1 MNIKKGISGNIEQ
14 AYQNIIL
21 SNNNNNNNNN
31 YKRTLQK
38 RKTPFNPHGL
48 KKHDSVN
55 RSPGPTLYDQKKK
68 NYPEVKIQNDIN
80 RHDTEESNIE
90 KKIKINDYL
99 DKNKMR
105 KKLSERIPL
114 NFNNNQT
121 HQNNNYYNYNKT
133 SNTLNRNKIKD
144 NYKRDDLEDNN
155 INYQNNHNNR
165 DNNWKKKISHIN
177 EQKKNYQYFNN
188 NNNTNN
194 NINKNTNNNVNNS
207 YKKMN
212 TNPNTFEE
220 QSDFSNPLSQSA
232 NINLNQTR
240 KFQNNKFNN
249 TLSKKLN
256 LNNDINK
263 KVSQDYNT
271 SNIDLSDTSFNNK
284 TYQNYYHSNYPQL
297 GLNDTSSSN
306 LYDSYELNKTE
317 YTKKLKNKFSDLSK
331 FLSFSSK
338 DNSSF
343 ELNKDDES
351 YYSAAFKHP
360 KKNDEEHYHQNL
372 TIRIKQKNEKKKNE
386 NPNIS
391 TKEQKAAKYV
401 DNTPKGCNVGVN
413 TDINTINKKK
423 FSNLPRSKMKKKN
436 VNINSNLNHS
446 NNNIQENYNNLSKTT
461 MFNPTKKF
469 KNDFDIN
476 NNNNNIEIYEYQ
488 PQTNNKNNTEIY
500 EYYPPT
506 NNNNS
511 QLTYNNINNNNLT
524 QKDKLSKSRLFK
536 ERSPHNF
543 NSFNS
548 SIYSNNNISS
558 KNPLKKTLS
567 MNKNNNI
574 NKINN
579 NINNMNNQLNY
590 DNLHNKTQDEIYD
603 HDPNINYDKKIKEI
617 TVNLSP
623 KKKIYKIPSN
633 SNNRNLN
640 NNKINNI
647 TPNYNF
653 NLNSFN
659 NNNNDDTFSF
669 HNIKAKPKSKIE
681 SCIITFDKP
690 KNKTNN
696 NNKKQIKL
704 STSLDNSKFNKLR
717 YIKKKIPN
725 PNIKNNNNNLYETPG
740 MNIKIEN
747 NQDNNKFIY
756 NKNKYKSVKKKFQ
769 EPKELYNSFKN
780 ISPNDIE
787 SNEVMDC
794 CAPSPDYGRRDK
806 NISDILN
813 SDYYNQS
820 PLLASDTYKVFD
832 ITKKEQTSPSHKY
845 DEFSFKEANNNNV
858 NDVNYSNSKPIKVK
872 IINNST
878 DNEPILINDITNKGE
893 MKNIYMKK
901 TKTCGNFNNNNN
913 NLFSSQRVP
922 TFSNID
928 EALKDDNNKEDNNIS
943 NNTTNKNNKGK
954 KTNEITPFGSNEP
967 LKNEKLT
974 KLTIKSF
981 SKKKQIKEKP
991 KILNCFF
998 NKYYKLYMKQPKK
1011 EQKYITKIFIK
1022 PIKKPIES
1030 NSYISK
1036 KKFNYIYKLPI
1047 SSKDYYTKKKIPKSF
1062 IIPKIEIGY
1071 ITKILIKNKE
1081 YIEQKLNNIENDKL
1095 VDTTSK
1101 DISPIYINTFSNI
1114 NNKNKQPA
1122 KKRIILIR
1130 KNKRPNKNY
1139 SNNINDNNKNI
1150 EVNNQKNKKNDNI
1163 KNITNDKNNNNNLIE
1178 KKEELN
1184 NNNNLENINI
1194 NDCLSSK
1201 QNNVNNYNS
1210 KKDNLLFKKK
1220 ILNINKTTENI
1231 LPDNKKFDNESSFT
1245 SDDISINLNINKEI
1259 KKDLANN
1266 SNNSSSSKLFL
1277 YHKSIDN
1284 SINKAQSNN
1293 TSINENLNQ
1302 STSSYANLRK
1312 ATALNFSVINN
1323 NLNNSYNNDDNSSS
1337 MISNNTINL
1346 DLDKNN
1352 IKKNVFKIKTVI
1364 RGIKKKS
1371 KHDFLKNYNPNK
1383 QLTLGEIFKN
1393 SQQSKKEI
1401 EREKKI
1407 NILIKEDL
1415 ENYILFYKRRGKNKD
1430 KKYNWSMLEQLIIK
1444 IKVDVMDIING
1455 YLKACDELYTKK
1467 EYIIIMN
1474 EYIRNII
1481 EHYRYNYLTKNN
1493 FNNIHNKLLRLL
1505 FSVKNIKIYDSI
1517 KFEILGKL
1525 LKTLLDNNIFFI
1537 NDLQILKKADEKT
1550 KSNLRKVLTYF
1561 NNKKNNKKII
1571 L

>member
-21 SNNNNNNNNN
+21 SNNNNNNN

-48 KKHDSVN
+48 KKQNYYSVN

-68 NYPEVKIQNDIN
+68 NYPEVQIQNDIN
-80 RHDTEESNIE
+80 RRETKESNIE
-90 KKIKINDYL
+90 KKIHINEYL
-99 DKNKMR
+99 GKNNIR

-114 NFNNNQT
+114 NYNNNQT

-144 NYKRDDLEDNN
+144 NFKSDDLKDNN
-155 INYQNNHNNR
+155 LNNNR
-165 DNNWKKKISHIN
+165 ENNWKKKISHIN

-188 NNNTNN
+188 NSNNNNTNN
-194 NINKNTNNNVNNS
+194 NNNINNS
-207 YKKMN
+207 YKKMISN
-212 TNPNTFEE
+212 TNTFED
-220 QSDFSNPLSQSA
+220 QSAFSNPLSQSA

-240 KFQNNKFNN
+240 KFHNDKFNN
-249 TLSKKLN
+249 TLNKKFS

-263 KVSQDYNT
+263 KVSQDYNA
-271 SNIDLSDTSFNNK
+271 SNMDLSDTSFNNK
-284 TYQNYYHSNYPQL
+284 TYQNYYHSNYPQF

-343 ELNKDDES
+343 EINKDDES

-372 TIRIKQKNEKKKNE
+372 TIKIKQKNDKKKNE
-386 NPNIS
+386 NTNIS
-391 TKEQKAAKYV
+391 SKGQKPAKYV
-401 DNTPKGCNVGVN
+401 DNTPKGCNVSVN
-413 TDINTINKKK
+413 TDINTIKKKK
-423 FSNLPRSKMKKKN
+423 FNNLAKSKIKKNN
-436 VNINSNLNHS
+436 VNINSNHS
-446 NNNIQENYNNLSKTT
+446 NNNIQENYNNLSNTT
-461 MFNPTKKF
+461 MFIPSKKF
-469 KNDFDIN
+469 KNDFDLNNNNNTEIYEYN
-476 NNNNNIEIYEYQ
+476 PQTNNNNNIEIYEYY
-488 PQTNNKNNTEIY
+488 PQ
-500 EYYPPT
+500 T

-511 QLTYNNINNNNLT
+511 QLTHNNINNNNYT
-524 QKDKLSKSRLFK
+524 QKGILSKNRLFK
-536 ERSPHNF
+536 ERSPHNY

-567 MNKNNNI
+567 LNKNINI

-579 NINNMNNQLNY
+579 NINEKNNNNIINNNMNNQVNY
-590 DNLHNKTQDEIYD
+590 DNMYNKTQDKIYG

-623 KKKIYKIPSN
+623 KKKIYKIPS
-633 SNNRNLN
+633 SINNRDLN

-647 TPNYNF
+647 TPNYNY
-653 NLNSFN
+653 NLDSFN
-659 NNNNDDTFSF
+659 KNNNDDTFSF

-690 KNKTNN
+690 KNKTIN

-740 MNIKIEN
+740 MNIKIET

-756 NKNKYKSVKKKFQ
+756 NKNKYKSVKKKYQ

-780 ISPNDIE
+780 ISPKDIE
-787 SNEVMDC
+787 SNNEVMDC

-820 PLLASDTYKVFD
+820 PLLESNNFKVFD
-832 ITKKEQTSPSHKY
+832 ITNKEQISPNHKY
-845 DEFSFKEANNNNV
+845 DEFSFKETNSNNV

-872 IINNST
+872 IINNSN
-878 DNEPILINDITNKGE
+878 DNEPILINDNSNKGE

-901 TKTCGNFNNNNN
+901 TKTCGNFNNSN
-913 NLFSSQRVP
+913 NLLSSQRVP

-928 EALKDDNNKEDNNIS
+928 EILKDDNNKEDNNIS
-943 NNTTNKNNKGK
+943 NNIANKNNKGK
-954 KTNEITPFGSNEP
+954 KTNEVTPFGSSQP
-967 LKNEKLT
+967 SKNEKLT
-974 KLTIKSF
+974 KFTVKSF

-991 KILNCFF
+991 KIVNCFF

-1036 KKFNYIYKLPI
+1036 KKYNYIYKLPI
-1047 SSKDYYTKKKIPKSF
+1047 SSKDYYTKKKIPNAF
-1062 IIPKIEIGY
+1062 VIPKIEIGY

-1095 VDTTSK
+1095 VDTSK
-1101 DISPIYINTFSNI
+1101 DISPLHNNTLSNI
-1114 NNKNKQPA
+1114 NNKNKQPV

-1130 KNKRPNKNY
+1130 KNKRPNKNV
-1139 SNNINDNNKNI
+1139 SNNIINDNKKNI
-1150 EVNNQKNKKNDNI
+1150 GVNNQINKKNENI
-1163 KNITNDKNNNNNLIE
+1163 KNISNDNNNNNNDNLSE
-1178 KKEELN
+1178 KKEELKN
-1184 NNNNLENINI
+1184 INNLDNINI
-1194 NDCLSSK
+1194 NDYLSSK
-1201 QNNVNNYNS
+1201 QNNVNSFNS

-1220 ILNINKTTENI
+1220 ILDINKTTENI

-1245 SDDISINLNINKEI
+1245 SDDISLNLNINKEI
-1259 KKDLANN
+1259 KKDLTNN
-1266 SNNSSSSKLFL
+1266 SNNSSKLFL
-1277 YHKSIDN
+1277 FQKSIDN
-1284 SINKAQSNN
+1284 STNKALSNN
-1293 TSINENLNQ
+1293 TSINEKLNQ
-1302 STSSYANLRK
+1302 STSSYVNLNK
-1312 ATALNFSVINN
+1312 ATALNYSVINN

-1337 MISNNTINL
+1337 MISNNTVNL

-1352 IKKNVFKIKTVI
+1352 IKKNTFKIKTVI
-1364 RGIKKKS
+1364 RGVKKRS

-1467 EYIIIMN
+1467 EYIIIMD

-1550 KSNLRKVLTYF
+1550 KSNLRKVLMYF
-1561 NNKKNNKKII
+1561 NNKKNKKII